1 MSSQNMVDICKI
13 ALVVAAVGAINW
25 YTHAIM
31 DFNVV
36 SYVSG
41 TTHQKIMVTKT
52 ERILYTVVGIAGAIV
67 LYCFFNDQIRIT
79 A

>member
-1 MSSQNMVDICKI
+1 MSSQDMVDICKI
-13 ALVVAAVGAINW
+13 ALVVAAIGAINW
-25 YTHAIM
+25 YTCAVM

-36 SYVSG
+36 SYVAG
-41 TTHQKIMVTKT
+41 TTHPKIMLTKT
-52 ERILYTVVGIAGAIV
+52 ERILYTVVGVAGAIV